1 MIKTSVGIAALAL
14 ACGVGGS
21 ANAQIVTTKQI
32 SLPMAVTIA
41 TTAIETCKAQGYN
54 VSVHVI
60 GNMGEVLVALRG
72 DNTGPHTMENS
83 MRKALTSRGQRIPSG
98 QFAENVSKTPNAGAL
113 RLGNMIPARGALPI
127 KAGED
132 VIGAAGASGAPGG
145 DKDEACVKACLDKV
159 AGDLK

>member
-1 MIKTSVGIAALAL
+1 MIKISSGIAVLAL
-14 ACGVGGS
+14 ACGFSTGG
-21 ANAQIVTTKQI
+21 NAQLVTSKQL

-41 TTAIETCKAQGYN
+41 TTAVETCKAQGYR

-83 MRKALTSRGQRIPSG
+83 MRKALASRGQRIPSG
-98 QFAENVSKTPNAGAL
+98 QFAENVSKTPAAGAL

-132 VIGAAGASGAPGG
+132 VIAAVGVSGAPGG
-145 DKDEACVKACLDKV
+145 DKDEACAKAGIDKV
-159 AGDLK
+159 ADQLK

>member
-1 MIKTSVGIAALAL
+1 MIKITIGTATLAL
-14 ACGVGGS
+14 ACSLAIG
-21 ANAQIVTTKQI
+21 AKAQLVTIKQL
-32 SLPMAVTIA
+32 SLPIAATIG
-41 TTAIETCKAQGYN
+41 TTALQTCKAQGYN

-83 MRKALTSRGQRIPSG
+83 MRKALTSRGTRLPSG

-113 RLGNMIPARGALPI
+113 RLGNMIPSRGALPI

-132 VIGAAGASGAPGG
+132 VIGAVGVSGAPGG
-145 DKDEACVKACLDKV
+145 DKDEVCAQAGIDKV
-159 AGDLK
+159 ADQLK

>member
-1 MIKTSVGIAALAL
+1 MIKTSLGIAALAL
-14 ACGVGGS
+14 AASVTA
-21 ANAQIVTTKQI
+21 ANAQVVTSKQL
-32 SLPMAVTIA
+32 SLATAITIA
-41 TTAIETCKAQGYN
+41 TTAVETCKAQGYN

-127 KAGED
+127 KVGND

-145 DKDEACVKACLDKV
+145 DKDEACVQAGIDKV